1 MQTPPV
7 RMLRAKGIVRSTDQ
21 QLLTPGFMAAHQRVA
36 RFTEHLKWPTRPWVL
51 GRAPNAANG
60 FIWKTRRMTWAEC
73 ALLRLLTLPGSRQLP
88 MHGNALSAGRSGTWA
103 A

>member
-1 MQTPPV
+1 
-7 RMLRAKGIVRSTDQ
+7 
-21 QLLTPGFMAAHQRVA
+21 
-36 RFTEHLKWPTRPWVL
+36 
-51 GRAPNAANG
+51 
-60 FIWKTRRMTWAEC
+60 MTWAEC